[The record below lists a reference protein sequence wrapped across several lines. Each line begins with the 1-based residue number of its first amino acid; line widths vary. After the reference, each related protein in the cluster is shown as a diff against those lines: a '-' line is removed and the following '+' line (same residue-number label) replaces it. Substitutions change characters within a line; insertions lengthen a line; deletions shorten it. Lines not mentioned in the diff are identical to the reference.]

1 MQDGNESKKAGDGDG
16 DEKRGNVTKFTTT
29 TMGGGGS
36 AERGTE
42 PGSTFGRRPSFK
54 SSARPAPPTDPPPPP
69 PPSDASF
76 DFLSQQDKLQQDLAA
91 MTMKNKSARATSHAR
106 ANLAQRERADQKRVI
121 DGRVSANRK
130 KLEEDEE
137 AWFRFLV
144 EQREREAREDE
155 ERRKR
160 ERDQAAR
167 GKTPEQRAAE
177 ARARQQRDEE
187 RRRSARHLA
196 RANVVL
202 TLADQSLTPHS
213 LSLSL
218 CLCAYQLNCRHP
230 NRTAS
235 AAVVGGQ
242 WKDYEERWAA
252 FGDSGVVTMAS
263 IPWPP
268 HADRLLQW
276 QIQKIPPGQDRKAT
290 VRSAYKKC
298 ALRWHPDKFMGKHGG
313 KMSDGEK
320 DAIQARLNDNF
331 QALNA
336 SFTAALKGL

>member
-1 MQDGNESKKAGDGDG
+1 MLPTVVLPLMRTVASLVPHFNDTENFW
-16 DEKRGNVTKFTTT
+16 FTQCVQKH
-29 TMGGGGS
+29 
-36 AERGTE
+36 
-42 PGSTFGRRPSFK
+42 PSPQPPPET
-54 SSARPAPPTDPPPPP
+54 PAPI
-69 PPSDASF
+69 AEF
-76 DFLSQQDKLQQDLAA
+76 IRQCLI
-91 MTMKNKSARATSHAR
+91 KNH
-106 ANLAQRERADQKRVI
+106 RAD
-121 DGRVSANRK
+121 GAG
-130 KLEEDEE
+130 E
-137 AWFRFLV
+137 FRPQVRMLV
-144 EQREREAREDE
+144 NGPWLKECSRMNARRET
-155 ERRKR
+155 ERYL
-160 ERDQAAR
+160 
-167 GKTPEQRAAE
+167 
-177 ARARQQRDEE
+177 RQQRDEE

-218 CLCAYQLNCRHP
+218 SLCAYQLNCRHA

-320 DAIQARLNDNF
+320 DAIQARLNDTF

>member
-1 MQDGNESKKAGDGDG
+1 M
-16 DEKRGNVTKFTTT
+16 
-29 TMGGGGS
+29 
-36 AERGTE
+36 
-42 PGSTFGRRPSFK
+42 
-54 SSARPAPPTDPPPPP
+54 
-69 PPSDASF
+69 
-76 DFLSQQDKLQQDLAA
+76 
-91 MTMKNKSARATSHAR
+91 
-106 ANLAQRERADQKRVI
+106 
-121 DGRVSANRK
+121 
-130 KLEEDEE
+130 
-137 AWFRFLV
+137 
-144 EQREREAREDE
+144 
-155 ERRKR
+155 
-160 ERDQAAR
+160 
-167 GKTPEQRAAE
+167 
-177 ARARQQRDEE
+177 
-187 RRRSARHLA
+187 
-196 RANVVL
+196 
-202 TLADQSLTPHS
+202 
-213 LSLSL
+213 
-218 CLCAYQLNCRHP
+218 NCRHA

-276 QIQKIPPGQDRKAT
+276 QIQKIPPRQDRKAT

-298 ALRWHPDKFMGKHGG
+298 ALRWHPDKFMGKHGA